1 MDLKDIS
8 VYEDQTVLE
17 ALKKLNRLLY
27 VSDISS
33 LILFVLNADDAVI
46 GSLTDGDVR
55 RSLVDKENLSLR
67 AGAISNKNFSF
78 VNNFEGFLDLS
89 PYRKKNLKILP
100 VLDEKKGLVRV
111 IDLEKTRSILPVEC
125 MIMAGG
131 RGKRLSPLTDTVPKP
146 MLPLGNKPI
155 MEHNIDRLISFGIK
169 KIYISV
175 KYLGEQIQ
183 DYFGDG
189 RSKGIKIEYVW
200 EDEPLGTAGALSL
213 VERFETDH
221 VLLMNSDLFTNVDF
235 EDLYLDMISNKAD
248 MAVASTEYKV
258 DVPYAVFETE
268 DDRVI
273 RFKEKPSYIYP
284 SNAGVYL
291 LKQELIQQIPRN
303 KFYDITELMDE
314 LVRDGKKL
322 IHNPIRGYWI
332 DIGKPSDYKQA
343 QDFVKHLI

>member
-1 MDLKDIS
+1 MDLKSICI
-8 VYEDQTVLE
+8 YQDQTVLE
-17 ALKKLNRLLY
+17 ALKKLNKLLY
-27 VSDISS
+27 VSDVSS
-33 LILFVLNADDAVI
+33 LILFVLNPDDAVV
-46 GSLTDGDVR
+46 GSLTDGDIR
-55 RSLVDKENLSLR
+55 RSLVEKADLDLT

-78 VNNFEGFLDLS
+78 VHKLEGFLDLS

-100 VLDEKKGLVRV
+100 VLDERKKLVRI

-131 RGKRLSPLTDTVPKP
+131 RGKRLSPLTDGVPKP

-175 KYLGEQIQ
+175 KYLGEQIR

-189 RSKGIKIEYVW
+189 SSKGIKIEYVW

-213 VERFETDH
+213 VENFGTEH

-235 EDLYLDMISNKAD
+235 EDLYLDMIRNNAD

-273 RFKEKPSYIYP
+273 QFKEKPSYIYP
-284 SNAGVYL
+284 SNAGIYL
-291 LKQELIQQIPRN
+291 LKQELIEQIPKN
-303 KFYDITELMDE
+303 TFYDITELMDE
-314 LVRDGKKL
+314 LVRSEKKL

-343 QDFVKHLI
+343 QEFVKHLI